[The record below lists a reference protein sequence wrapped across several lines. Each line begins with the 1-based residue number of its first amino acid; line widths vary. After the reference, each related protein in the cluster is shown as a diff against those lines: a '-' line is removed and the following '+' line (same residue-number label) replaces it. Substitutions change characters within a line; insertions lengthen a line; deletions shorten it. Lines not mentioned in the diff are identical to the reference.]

1 VPGRPRQHRH
11 GTLTRHLETA
21 LASRAVIDQAIGI
34 IMGQNRCTAAA
45 LEILRRA
52 SHHRNIKLRAITYE
66 IITRIG
72 GEPPDPSA
80 TFAAEPDGPS

>member
-21 LASRAVIDQAIGI
+21 LASRTVIDQAIGI

-45 LEILRRA
+45 FEILRRA

-66 IITRIG
+66 ILTRIG